1 MKSRR
6 TTYVFQNNTLHTT
19 LIRTR
24 CLISKRE
31 TSIIGIEDGD
41 VGNSSL
47 VDVGNCVAGGCAG
60 GVVSGLGGCG
70 VVDCGESG
78 DEGGEE
84 GGGG

>member
-6 TTYVFQNNTLHTT
+6 TTCVFQNYTLYTT
-19 LIRTR
+19 LIRIR

-47 VDVGNCVAGGCAG
+47 VDVGNCVAGGGAG

-70 VVDCGESG
+70 VVDCGEGG

>member
-6 TTYVFQNNTLHTT
+6 TACVFQNNTLYTT

-31 TSIIGIEDGD
+31 TLIIGIEDGD

-47 VDVGNCVAGGCAG
+47 VDVGNCVAGGGAG
-60 GVVSGLGGCG
+60 GVVSGLGGGG
-70 VVDCGESG
+70 VVDCGEGG